1 MKQVTRLVIQQ
12 RNKER
17 VNVYLDDEFAFGLA
31 LMEAVHLKVGQTLTD
46 EQIADLKDEDQY
58 HKAYSRSLD
67 YLSRRPRSRQEIE
80 RYLKGKEVPE
90 PTIERVLA
98 RLTKAQLL
106 DDLAFAHYWIENRES
121 FRPRGVRAL
130 RYELRQKGLD
140 ETIINEALN
149 SSELDEIDSAYRVG
163 AKQLYRLQSIEDRR
177 EFQQR
182 LATYLARRGF
192 NWETIREVSEQLWN
206 DRNEP
211 DLEF

>member
-1 MKQVTRLVIQQ
+1 VKQVTRLVIQQ

-106 DDLAFAHYWIENRES
+106 DDLAFAHYWIENRDS

>member
-1 MKQVTRLVIQQ
+1 MKKVTRLVIQQ

-31 LMEAVHLKVGQTLTD
+31 LVEAVHLKVGQTLTD

-67 YLSRRPRSRQEIE
+67 FLSRRPRSRQEIE

-90 PTIERVLA
+90 PTIERVVA
-98 RLTKAQLL
+98 RLTKAQFL
-106 DDLAFAHYWIENRES
+106 DDLAFAHYWIENRDS

>member
-1 MKQVTRLVIQQ
+1 MKKVTRLVIQQ

-31 LMEAVHLKVGQTLTD
+31 LMEAVQLKVGQTLTD

-98 RLTKAQLL
+98 RLTKAQFL
-106 DDLAFAHYWIENRES
+106 DDLAFAHYWIENRDA

>member
-1 MKQVTRLVIQQ
+1 VKQVTRLVIQQ

>member
-1 MKQVTRLVIQQ
+1 MKKVTRLVIQQ

-31 LMEAVHLKVGQTLTD
+31 LVEAIQLKVGQTLTD

-90 PTIERVLA
+90 PTIERVVT
-98 RLTKAQLL
+98 RLTKAQFL
-106 DDLAFAHYWIENRES
+106 DDLAFAHYWIENRDA

>member
-1 MKQVTRLVIQQ
+1 VKKVTRLVIQQ

-31 LMEAVHLKVGQTLTD
+31 LVEAVHLKVGQTLTD

-67 YLSRRPRSRQEIE
+67 FLSRRPRSRQEIE

-90 PTIERVLA
+90 PTIERVVA
-98 RLTKAQLL
+98 RLTKAQFL
-106 DDLAFAHYWIENRES
+106 DDLAFAHYWIENRDS